1 MSRQIKGRIFPR
13 GKSKNFYLQYY
24 FNKKQFVV
32 VLRDA
37 DGEPIRDRRKA
48 QLAAQEILAPIN
60 AASRADKLKKIQEA
74 VEDADAKAERL
85 AAEQAER
92 LRVQEER
99 RRNERARIADG
110 WRLFMSCPKRPAS
123 CRRYPADETPRN
135 TTAGNYRAYYQ
146 HFAAWMEDQRP
157 SAVLLSEVTQDDAA
171 EFMEAVQQSSASGT
185 FNKYLQFLRL
195 FFEVIMRAGKIAAAE
210 NPFAE
215 IERAENR
222 YNSKRPLA
230 REQITAL
237 IDAADGEM
245 RFMFA
250 LGYYTGFRQGDVCTL
265 LWSEIDLA
273 RRVIERI
280 PRKTENTIHDPAEA
294 LVKIGIPRKLT
305 SMLSEI
311 PPKDRTGYVLPEL
324 AALYLAG
331 NESAINKRVQAHF
344 ARCGIAVHREGT
356 GPGTGKRAVVEVGFH
371 SLRYS
376 YISHHA
382 EAGTPAPVI
391 QKNSGHKSPAMTEHY
406 TRISDRAAVQYA
418 EALALPE
425 PAADVV
431 IDVEAVDAEP
441 ERDEM
446 RELAAVLPIE
456 DVREIVERYKKMP
469 PESRQPAIDRG

>member
-1 MSRQIKGRIFPR
+1 MKGYIFTR
-13 GKSKNFYLQYY
+13 GKGKNFYLQYDV
-24 FNKKQFVV
+24 NGKRKKIA
-32 VLRDA
+32 LRNQ
-37 DGEPIRDRRKA
+37 DGQKITNRKEA
-48 QLAAQEILAPIN
+48 EVAAQDFLNPLF

-146 HFAAWMEDQRP
+146 HFAAWMEERRP
-157 SAVLLSEVTQDDAA
+157 AAVILSDVTPEDAA
-171 EFMEAVQQSSASGT
+171 EFMEDVQRASASGT

-195 FFEVIMRAGKIAAAE
+195 FFDVITRAGKITAAE

-222 YNSKRPLA
+222 YNSKRPLT

-265 LWSEIDLA
+265 RWSEIDLA

-280 PRKTENTIHDPAEA
+280 PRKTEHTIHDQAEA
-294 LVKIGIPRKLT
+294 VVKIGIPRKLA

-311 PPKDRTGYVLPEL
+311 PPKARTGYVLPEL

-331 NESAINKRVQAHF
+331 NESAVNKRVQAHF

-425 PAADVV
+425 PADGVV

-441 ERDEM
+441 EREEL

-456 DVREIVERYKKMP
+456 EVREIVQRYKK
-469 PESRQPAIDRG
+469 SGGLFALRT